1 MGWELV
7 GRAQRCAQR
16 YGMAGGGA
24 LCAAL
29 CVVALC
35 ATGGLG
41 GQVELVFEDAARAP
55 SWDEFKAQ
63 FARERVWGAA
73 ALGANGLPLDEEER
87 RRAAYEANVA
97 YIAKRNREQSSFRLG
112 VNHLADLDREAYA
125 ALMLRPME
133 VPARAQAASAGGAGA
148 ASNLPD
154 SIDWRSKGA
163 VSEVK
168 NQAQCGSCWAFAT
181 VGAVEGAYAIAT
193 GALRSLSEQELVDC
207 SSTEGNKG
215 CLGGNL
221 DFAMQFIVKNGGLDA
236 EEDYPYAARQNECA
250 QDRAHR

>member
-1 MGWELV
+1 MQGAR
-7 GRAQRCAQR
+7 RA
-16 YGMAGGGA
+16 A
-24 LCAAL
+24 LCAA
-29 CVVALC
+29 ALC
-35 ATGGLG
+35 AAAHSAAAQPARGL
-41 GQVELVFEDAARAP
+41 ELVLEDDARAP

-63 FARERVWGAA
+63 FAGERVWGAQ
-73 ALGANGLPLDEEER
+73 ALGGANGLSLDSEAR

-112 VNHLADLDREAYA
+112 VNHLADLDRDAYS

-133 VPARAQAASAGGAGA
+133 VPARARAASAGGDGA
-148 ASNLPD
+148 ASNVPD
-154 SIDWRSKGA
+154 AVDWRTKGA

-207 SSTEGNKG
+207 SSAEGNKG

-221 DFAMQFIVKNGGLDA
+221 DFAMQYIVKNGGLDT
-236 EEDYPYAARQNECA
+236 EEDYPYAAKQNECA
-250 QDRAHR
+250 QDRSHR